1 MSFDYEDADFI
12 RVFVCFDFE
21 WRRIL
26 GQSCMGKW
34 PKDNILKRSGRDNSG
49 SYPKFNNLSKTKSPD
64 YSARKKITAEKK
76 YANARFIVSDLVPV
90 GTVTNLFED
99 KLGTR
104 GPDEIITVSA
114 KETLFT

>member
-1 MSFDYEDADFI
+1 MKIITS
-12 RVFVCFDFE
+12 
-21 WRRIL
+21 
-26 GQSCMGKW
+26 GKGVLLE
-34 PKDNILKRSGRDNSG
+34 NRNQEVVENSG
-49 SYPKFNNLSKTKSPD
+49 SYPDFNNLSKTKSPD

-104 GPDEIITVSA
+104 GPDEIIAVSA
-114 KETLFT
+114 KETLFA

>member
-1 MSFDYEDADFI
+1 ME
-12 RVFVCFDFE
+12 
-21 WRRIL
+21 
-26 GQSCMGKW
+26 
-34 PKDNILKRSGRDNSG
+34 NSD
-49 SYPKFNNLSKTKSPD
+49 SYPNFNNPSKTKSPD

-104 GPDEIITVSA
+104 GPDEIIVVSA
-114 KETLFT
+114 KETLFA